1 MQPDVN
7 CRCGHIRFYLSDG
20 PERVKKMLSGKCTQS
35 VFEKC
40 FLAYVPKG
48 YNTSYPSGHKVGNA
62 DTGNDFSNTLQSLS
76 MPVYLND

>member
-7 CRCGHIRFYLSDG
+7 CSCGHIRFCLSDG
-20 PERVKKMLSGKCTQS
+20 PERVKKMLSGKCTRS

-48 YNTSYPSGHKVGNA
+48 YKIHR
-62 DTGNDFSNTLQSLS
+62 TLQGTKWEMQILGMIFQTRSSHFLCL
-76 MPVYLND
+76 YT